1 MRGIIS
7 SMNNTKI
14 IIITASEKKN
24 LELAH
29 KLQLTFSHLNVHT
42 DILNLL
48 DLDLPLFTSRT
59 EALHKADELLGG
71 NYQKLKDANGYVFIA
86 PEYNG
91 STPPVFN
98 NFLAWL
104 SRATKD
110 WRECLNNKSA
120 LIATFSGGG
129 GFNVL
134 QAMRSQLSFIGMNVL
149 GRQILTHSNKP
160 LEESSLKGVCQELI
174 KHSI

>member
-1 MRGIIS
+1 M
-7 SMNNTKI
+7 KI

-24 LELAH
+24 LELAN
-29 KLQLTFSHLNVHT
+29 KFKDTFSHLNVQT

-48 DLDLPLFTSRT
+48 DLDLPLYSSRT
-59 EALHKADELLGG
+59 EELHKGDKLLGES
-71 NYQKLKDANGYVFIA
+71 YQKIKDANGFVFIS

-104 SRATKD
+104 SRASKD
-110 WRECLNNKSA
+110 WRECLNTKA
-120 LIATFSGGG
+120 AVIATFSGGG

-149 GRQILTHSNKP
+149 GRQILTHVNKP

-174 KHSI
+174 KHAV